1 MMLRRILAVAALAL
15 ALASCEKSTGE
26 IGLDFVDGSQFA
38 FGTKQSVALRAH
50 TEAFDSLTTLRP
62 AALLVGSY
70 QDPVFGR
77 PTASFATQLL
87 LSSVAPDFGTN
98 ATVDSV
104 FMILPYGGWYGDTT
118 ALFHIKVQRSDSALT
133 DSVYYAFSTAAAGET
148 LCDTSFYPKAGVKTL
163 RTGVRVGETSMFL
176 KLNRQK
182 FQEWIVDASTSNPS
196 AFASNPAFLEYFKGL
211 IVSGGAGNETMYQ
224 FNPGDASAKVRLFYT
239 NDSIRADTSANGLD
253 YGVFDMLWTSG
264 VQSFNMIAHDR
275 SQASFD
281 LAAQDSAQGEST
293 VYIQGM
299 GGAVVVLNLDGLRE
313 LRDSGYVVNYAEL
326 VVPVREG
333 SNLKYQ
339 APGGLSVLQVK
350 GSSKTLIRD
359 YQRGGVGGTF
369 SASGVLRKG
378 AYRFEITRHVQDLL
392 GLDTTSSYRMMLIP
406 ERMASSPLRAVLHGG
421 ADAVEPMSLN
431 LWYTKPN

>member
-1 MMLRRILAVAALAL
+1 MRRILAAAVLAL

-38 FGTKQSVALRAH
+38 FGTKSEVAMRTH
-50 TEAFDSLTTLRP
+50 TEAFDSLVTLRP

-70 QDPVFGR
+70 QDPIFGR
-77 PTASFATQLL
+77 PTASFATQLV
-87 LSSVAPDFGTN
+87 LSSVAPDFGAN
-98 ATVDSV
+98 PTVDSV
-104 FMILPYGGWYGDTT
+104 FMILPYAGWYGDTT
-118 ALFHIKVQRSDSALT
+118 AAFHIKVQRSDSALT

-148 LCDTSFYPKAGVKTL
+148 LCDTSFVPKAGVKTL
-163 RTGVRVGETSMFL
+163 RTGTRVGETSMFL
-176 KLNRQK
+176 KLSRQK
-182 FQEWIVDASTSNPS
+182 FQEWIVDASTANPS
-196 AFASNPAFLEYFKGL
+196 VLESNAAFLDYFNGL
-211 IVSGGAGNETMYQ
+211 IVSGGPNNETMYQ
-224 FNPGDASAKVRLFYT
+224 FNPGDASAKVRIFYT
-239 NDSIRADTSANGLD
+239 NDSIRADTSTAGLD
-253 YGVFDMLWTSG
+253 YGVYDLLWISG
-264 VQSFNMIAHDR
+264 VQSFNMTSHDR
-275 SQASFD
+275 SQAAFD
-281 LAAQDSAQGEST
+281 LAAQDTVLGESS
-293 VYIQGM
+293 VYIQGL
-299 GGAVVVLNLDGLRE
+299 GGAVTILNLDGLRA

-350 GSSKTLIRD
+350 GSAKTLIRD
-359 YQRGGVGGTF
+359 YQRGSVGGTF

-406 ERMASSPLRAVLHGG
+406 ERMASSPLRAVLHGN

>member
-1 MMLRRILAVAALAL
+1 MRRILAAAVLAF

-38 FGTKQSVALRAH
+38 FGTKSEVAMRTH
-50 TEAFDSLTTLRP
+50 TEAFDSLVTLRP

-70 QDPVFGR
+70 QDPIFGR
-77 PTASFATQLL
+77 PTASFATQLV
-87 LSSVAPDFGTN
+87 LSSVAPDFGAN
-98 ATVDSV
+98 PTVDSV
-104 FMILPYGGWYGDTT
+104 FMILPYAGWYGDTT
-118 ALFHIKVQRSDSALT
+118 AAFHIKVQRSDSALT

-148 LCDTSFYPKAGVKTL
+148 LCDTSFVPKAGVKTL
-163 RTGVRVGETSMFL
+163 RTGTRVGETSMFL
-176 KLNRQK
+176 KLSRQK
-182 FQEWIVDASTSNPS
+182 FQEWIVDASTANPS
-196 AFASNPAFLEYFKGL
+196 VLESNAAFLDYFNGL
-211 IVSGGAGNETMYQ
+211 IVSGGPNNETMYQ
-224 FNPGDASAKVRLFYT
+224 FNPGDASAKVRIFYT
-239 NDSIRADTSANGLD
+239 NDSIRADTSTAGLD
-253 YGVFDMLWTSG
+253 YGVYDLLWISG
-264 VQSFNMIAHDR
+264 VQSFNIISHER
-275 SQASFD
+275 SQAAFD
-281 LAAQDSAQGEST
+281 LEAQDTVLGESS
-293 VYIQGM
+293 VYIQGL
-299 GGAVVVLNLDGLRE
+299 GGAVTVLNLDGLRA

-350 GSSKTLIRD
+350 GSAKTLIRD
-359 YQRGGVGGTF
+359 YQRGSVGGTF

-406 ERMASSPLRAVLHGG
+406 ERMASSPLRAVLHGN

>member
-1 MMLRRILAVAALAL
+1 MRRIIAVAALAF

-38 FGTKQSVALRAH
+38 FGTKSAVAIRTH
-50 TEAFDSLTTLRP
+50 TEAFDSLVTLRP

-70 QDPVFGR
+70 QDPIFGR
-77 PTASFATQLL
+77 PTASFATQLV
-87 LSSVAPDFGTN
+87 LSSVAPDFGAN
-98 ATVDSV
+98 PTVDSV
-104 FMILPYGGWYGDTT
+104 FMILPYAGWYGDTT
-118 ALFHIKVQRSDSALT
+118 ASFHIKVQRSDSALT
-133 DSVYYAFSTAAAGET
+133 DSVYYAFSAVAGGET
-148 LCDTSFYPKAGVKTL
+148 LCDTSFVPKAGVKTL

-176 KLNRQK
+176 NLSRQK
-182 FQEWIVDASTSNPS
+182 FQEWIVDASTSTPS
-196 AFASNPAFLEYFKGL
+196 VLASNAAFLEYFKGL
-211 IVSGGAGNETMYQ
+211 VISGGPGNETMYQ
-224 FNPGDASAKVRLFYT
+224 FNPGDASAKVRIFYT
-239 NDSIRADTSANGLD
+239 NDSIRADTSATGKD
-253 YGVFDMLWTSG
+253 YGVYDLLWTSG

-275 SQASFD
+275 SQADFD
-281 LAAQDSAQGEST
+281 LTAQDTVLGESS
-293 VYIQGM
+293 VYIQGL
-299 GGAVVVLNLDGLRE
+299 GGAVTVLNLDGLRA

-350 GSSKTLIRD
+350 GSAKTLIRD
-359 YQRGGVGGTF
+359 YQRGSVGGTF
-369 SASGVLRKG
+369 SATGVLRKG

-392 GLDTTSSYRMMLIP
+392 GLDSTSSYRMMLIP
-406 ERMASSPLRAVLHGG
+406 ERMASSPLRAVLHGN

>member
-1 MMLRRILAVAALAL
+1 MRRILAAAVLAL

-38 FGTKQSVALRAH
+38 FGTKSAVAIRTH
-50 TEAFDSLTTLRP
+50 TESFDSLVTLRP

-70 QDPVFGR
+70 QDPIFGR
-77 PTASFATQLL
+77 PTASFATQLV
-87 LSSVAPDFGTN
+87 LSSVAPDFGAN
-98 ATVDSV
+98 PTVDSV
-104 FMILPYGGWYGDTT
+104 FMILPYAGWYGDTT
-118 ALFHIKVQRSDSALT
+118 ASFHIKVRRSDSALT
-133 DSVYYAFSTAAAGET
+133 DSVYYAFSTVTAGET
-148 LCDTSFYPKAGVKTL
+148 LCDTSFVPKAGVKIL
-163 RTGVRVGETSMFL
+163 RNGTRVGETSMFL

-182 FQEWIVDASTSNPS
+182 FQEWIVDASTANPS
-196 AFASNPAFLEYFKGL
+196 VLASNAAFLEYFKGL
-211 IVSGGAGNETMYQ
+211 IVSGGPNNETMYQ
-224 FNPGDASAKVRLFYT
+224 FNPGDASAKVRIFYT
-239 NDSIRADTSANGLD
+239 NDSIRADTSAAGKD
-253 YGVFDMLWTSG
+253 YGVYDLLWTSG
-264 VQSFNMIAHDR
+264 VQSFNMITYDR
-275 SQASFD
+275 SQAAFD
-281 LAAQDSAQGEST
+281 LAAQDTVLGESS
-293 VYIQGM
+293 VYIQGL
-299 GGAVVVLNLDGLRE
+299 GGAVTVLNLDGLRA

-333 SNLKYQ
+333 TNLKYQ

-359 YQRGGVGGTF
+359 YQRGSVGGTF

-392 GLDTTSSYRMMLIP
+392 GLDSTSSYRMMLIP
-406 ERMASSPLRAVLHGG
+406 ERMASSPLRAVLHGN

>member
-1 MMLRRILAVAALAL
+1 MRRILAAAALAF

-38 FGTKQSVALRAH
+38 FGTKSEVAIRTH
-50 TEAFDSLTTLRP
+50 TEAFDSLVTLRP

-70 QDPVFGR
+70 QDPIFGR
-77 PTASFATQLL
+77 PTASFATQVV

-98 ATVDSV
+98 PSVDSV
-104 FMILPYGGWYGDTT
+104 FMILPYAGWYGDTT
-118 ALFHIKVQRSDSALT
+118 ATFHIKVQRSDSALT

-148 LCDTSFYPKAGVKTL
+148 LCDTSFVPKAGVKTL
-163 RTGVRVGETSMFL
+163 RTGTRVGETSMFL

-182 FQEWIVDASTSNPS
+182 FQEWIVDASTTNPS
-196 AFASNPAFLEYFKGL
+196 VLASNAAFLEYFKGL
-211 IVSGGAGNETMYQ
+211 IVSGGPNNETMYQ
-224 FNPGDASAKVRLFYT
+224 FNPGDASAKVRIFYT
-239 NDSIRADTSANGLD
+239 NDSIRADTSVAGKD
-253 YGVFDMLWTSG
+253 YGVYDLLWTSG
-264 VQSFNMIAHDR
+264 VQSFNMITHDR

-281 LAAQDSAQGEST
+281 LTAQDTAQGESS
-293 VYIQGM
+293 VYVQGL

-359 YQRGGVGGTF
+359 YQRGSVGGTF

-392 GLDTTSSYRMMLIP
+392 GVDTTSSYRMMLIP
-406 ERMASSPLRAVLHGG
+406 ERMASSPLRAVLHGS

>member
-1 MMLRRILAVAALAL
+1 MRRIVAVAVLAF

-38 FGTKQSVALRAH
+38 FGTKSSVAMRTH
-50 TEAFDSLTTLRP
+50 TEAFDSLVTLRP

-77 PTASFATQLL
+77 PTASFATQLV
-87 LSSVAPDFGTN
+87 LSSVAPDFGAN
-98 ATVDSV
+98 PTVDSV
-104 FMILPYGGWYGDTT
+104 FMILPYSGWYGDTT
-118 ALFHIKVQRSDSALT
+118 AAFSIKVQRSDSALT
-133 DSVYYAFSTAAAGET
+133 DSVYYAFSTVAAGET
-148 LCDTSFYPKAGVKTL
+148 LCDTSFVPKAGVKTL

-182 FQEWIVDASTSNPS
+182 FQEWIVDASTANPS
-196 AFASNPAFLEYFKGL
+196 VLASNAAFLDYFNGL
-211 IVSGGAGNETMYQ
+211 IVSGGPNNETMYQ
-224 FNPGDASAKVRLFYT
+224 FNPGDASAKVRIFYT
-239 NDSIRADTSANGLD
+239 NDSIRADTSINGLD
-253 YGVFDMLWTSG
+253 YGVYDMQWTSG
-264 VQSFNMIAHDR
+264 VQSFNMITHDR
-275 SQASFD
+275 SQAAFD
-281 LAAQDSAQGEST
+281 LATQDTLVGEPS
-293 VYIQGM
+293 VYIQGL
-299 GGAVVVLNLDGLRE
+299 GGAVTVLNMDGLRA

-350 GSSKTLIRD
+350 GSAKTLIRD
-359 YQRGGVGGTF
+359 YQRGSVGGTF
-369 SASGVLRKG
+369 SATGVLRKG

-392 GLDTTSSYRMMLIP
+392 GLDSTSSYQMMLIP
-406 ERMASSPLRAVLHGG
+406 ERMASSPLRAVLHGN

>member
-1 MMLRRILAVAALAL
+1 MRRILAAAVLAF

-38 FGTKQSVALRAH
+38 FGTKSEVAMRTH
-50 TEAFDSLTTLRP
+50 TEAFDSLVTLRP

-70 QDPVFGR
+70 QDPIFGR
-77 PTASFATQLL
+77 PTASFATQLV
-87 LSSVAPDFGTN
+87 LSSVAPDFGAN
-98 ATVDSV
+98 PTVDSV
-104 FMILPYGGWYGDTT
+104 FMILPYAGWYGDTT
-118 ALFHIKVQRSDSALT
+118 AAFHIKVQRSDSALT

-148 LCDTSFYPKAGVKTL
+148 LCDTSFVPKAGVKTL
-163 RTGVRVGETSMFL
+163 RTGTRVGETSMFL
-176 KLNRQK
+176 KLSRQK

-196 AFASNPAFLEYFKGL
+196 VLASNAAFLDYFNGL
-211 IVSGGAGNETMYQ
+211 IVSGGPNNETMYQ
-224 FNPGDASAKVRLFYT
+224 FNPGDASAKVRIFYT
-239 NDSIRADTSANGLD
+239 NDSIRADTSTAGLD
-253 YGVFDMLWTSG
+253 YGVYDLLWISG
-264 VQSFNMIAHDR
+264 VQSFNMISHDR
-275 SQASFD
+275 SQAAFD
-281 LAAQDSAQGEST
+281 LAAQDTVLGESS
-293 VYIQGM
+293 VYIQGL
-299 GGAVVVLNLDGLRE
+299 GGAVTILNLDGLRA

-350 GSSKTLIRD
+350 GSAKTLIRD
-359 YQRGGVGGTF
+359 YQRGSVGGTF

-392 GLDTTSSYRMMLIP
+392 GLDTSSSYRMMLIP
-406 ERMASSPLRAVLHGG
+406 ERMASSPLRAVLHGN

>member
-1 MMLRRILAVAALAL
+1 MRRILAAAVLAF

-38 FGTKQSVALRAH
+38 FGTKSEVAMRTH
-50 TEAFDSLTTLRP
+50 TEAFDSLVTLRP

-70 QDPVFGR
+70 QDPIFGR
-77 PTASFATQLL
+77 PTASFATQVV
-87 LSSVAPDFGTN
+87 LSSVGPDFGAN
-98 ATVDSV
+98 PTVDSV
-104 FMILPYGGWYGDTT
+104 FMILPYAGWYGDTT
-118 ALFHIKVQRSDSALT
+118 AAFHIKVQRSDSALT

-148 LCDTSFYPKAGVKTL
+148 LCDTSFVPKAGVKTL
-163 RTGVRVGETSMFL
+163 RTGTRVGETSMFL

-182 FQEWIVDASTSNPS
+182 FHEWIVDASTSNPS
-196 AFASNPAFLEYFKGL
+196 VLASNAAFLEYFKGL
-211 IVSGGAGNETMYQ
+211 IVSGGPNNETMYQ
-224 FNPGDASAKVRLFYT
+224 FNPGDASAKVRIFYT
-239 NDSIRADTSANGLD
+239 NDSIRADTSTAGLD
-253 YGVFDMLWTSG
+253 YGVYDLLWTSG
-264 VQSFNMIAHDR
+264 VQSFNMITHDR

-281 LAAQDSAQGEST
+281 LAAQDTAQGESS
-293 VYIQGM
+293 VYIQGL
-299 GGAVVVLNLDGLRE
+299 GGAVTVLNLDGLRA

-350 GSSKTLIRD
+350 GSAKTLIRD
-359 YQRGGVGGTF
+359 YQRGSVGGTF

-392 GLDTTSSYRMMLIP
+392 GLDTSSSYRMMLIP
-406 ERMASSPLRAVLHGG
+406 ERMASSPLRAVLHGN

>member
-1 MMLRRILAVAALAL
+1 MRRILAAAVLAF

-38 FGTKQSVALRAH
+38 FGTKSEVAMRTH
-50 TEAFDSLTTLRP
+50 TEAFDSLVTLRP

-70 QDPVFGR
+70 QDPIFGR
-77 PTASFATQLL
+77 PTASFATQLV
-87 LSSVAPDFGTN
+87 LSSVAPDFGAN
-98 ATVDSV
+98 PTVDSV
-104 FMILPYGGWYGDTT
+104 FMILPYAGWYGDTT
-118 ALFHIKVQRSDSALT
+118 AAFHIKVQRSDSALT

-148 LCDTSFYPKAGVKTL
+148 LCDTSFVPKAGVKTL
-163 RTGVRVGETSMFL
+163 RTGTRVGETSMFL
-176 KLNRQK
+176 KLSRQK
-182 FQEWIVDASTSNPS
+182 FQEWIVDASTANPS
-196 AFASNPAFLEYFKGL
+196 VLESNAAFLDYFNGL
-211 IVSGGAGNETMYQ
+211 IVSGGPNNETMYQ
-224 FNPGDASAKVRLFYT
+224 FNPGDASAKVRIFYT
-239 NDSIRADTSANGLD
+239 NDSIRADTSTAGLD
-253 YGVFDMLWTSG
+253 YGVYDLLWISG
-264 VQSFNMIAHDR
+264 VQSFNMISHDR
-275 SQASFD
+275 SQAAFD
-281 LAAQDSAQGEST
+281 LAAQDTVLGESS
-293 VYIQGM
+293 VYIQGL
-299 GGAVVVLNLDGLRE
+299 GGAVTVLNLDGLRA

-350 GSSKTLIRD
+350 GSAKTLIRD
-359 YQRGGVGGTF
+359 YQRGSVGGTF

-392 GLDTTSSYRMMLIP
+392 GLDTSSSCRMMLIP
-406 ERMASSPLRAVLHGG
+406 ERMASSPLRAVLHGN

>member
-1 MMLRRILAVAALAL
+1 MRRILAAALLAF

-38 FGTKQSVALRAH
+38 FGTKSEVAMRTH
-50 TEAFDSLTTLRP
+50 TEAFDSLVTLRP

-70 QDPVFGR
+70 QDPIFGR
-77 PTASFATQLL
+77 PTASFATQLV
-87 LSSVAPDFGTN
+87 LSSVAPDFGAN
-98 ATVDSV
+98 PTVDSV
-104 FMILPYGGWYGDTT
+104 FMILPYAGWYGDTT
-118 ALFHIKVQRSDSALT
+118 AAFHIKVQRSDSALT

-148 LCDTSFYPKAGVKTL
+148 LCDTSFVPKAGVKTL
-163 RTGVRVGETSMFL
+163 RTGTRVGETSMFL
-176 KLNRQK
+176 KLSRQK
-182 FQEWIVDASTSNPS
+182 FQEWIVDASTANPS
-196 AFASNPAFLEYFKGL
+196 VLESNAAFLDYFNGL
-211 IVSGGAGNETMYQ
+211 IVSGGPNNETMYQ
-224 FNPGDASAKVRLFYT
+224 FNPGDASAKVRIFYT
-239 NDSIRADTSANGLD
+239 NDSIRADTSTAGLD
-253 YGVFDMLWTSG
+253 YGVYDLLWISG
-264 VQSFNMIAHDR
+264 VQSFNIISHER
-275 SQASFD
+275 SQAAFD
-281 LAAQDSAQGEST
+281 LEAQDTVLGESS
-293 VYIQGM
+293 VYIQGL
-299 GGAVVVLNLDGLRE
+299 GGAVTVLNLDGLRA

-350 GSSKTLIRD
+350 GSAKTLIRD
-359 YQRGGVGGTF
+359 YQRGSVGGTF

-406 ERMASSPLRAVLHGG
+406 ERMASSPLRAVLHGN

>member
-1 MMLRRILAVAALAL
+1 MRRILAAAALAF

-38 FGTKQSVALRAH
+38 FGTKSEVAIRTH
-50 TEAFDSLTTLRP
+50 TEAFDSLVTLRP

-70 QDPVFGR
+70 QDPIFGR
-77 PTASFATQLL
+77 PTASFATQVVM
-87 LSSVAPDFGTN
+87 SSVAPDFGTN
-98 ATVDSV
+98 PSVDSV
-104 FMILPYGGWYGDTT
+104 FMILPYAGWYGDTT
-118 ALFHIKVQRSDSALT
+118 ATFHIKVQRSDSALT

-148 LCDTSFYPKAGVKTL
+148 LCDTSFVPKAGIKTL
-163 RTGVRVGETSMFL
+163 RTGTRVGETSMFL

-182 FQEWIVDASTSNPS
+182 FQEWIVDASTTNPS
-196 AFASNPAFLEYFKGL
+196 VLASNAAFLEYFKGL
-211 IVSGGAGNETMYQ
+211 IVSGGPNNETMYQ
-224 FNPGDASAKVRLFYT
+224 FNPGDASAKVRIFYT
-239 NDSIRADTSANGLD
+239 NDSIRADTSTAGLD
-253 YGVFDMLWTSG
+253 YGVYDLLWTSG
-264 VQSFNMIAHDR
+264 VQSFNMISHDR
-275 SQASFD
+275 SQAAFD
-281 LAAQDSAQGEST
+281 LAAQDTAQGEST
-293 VYIQGM
+293 VFVQGL
-299 GGAVVVLNLDGLRE
+299 GGAVVVLNLDGLRAM
-313 LRDSGYVVNYAEL
+313 RDSGYVVNYAEL

-359 YQRGGVGGTF
+359 YQRGSVGGTF

-392 GLDTTSSYRMMLIP
+392 GVDTTSSYRMMLIP
-406 ERMASSPLRAVLHGG
+406 ERMASSPLRAVLHGN

>member
-1 MMLRRILAVAALAL
+1 MRRILAAAALAF

-38 FGTKQSVALRAH
+38 FGTKSEVAIRTH
-50 TEAFDSLTTLRP
+50 TEAFDSLVTLRP

-70 QDPVFGR
+70 QDPIFGR
-77 PTASFATQLL
+77 PTASFATQVVM
-87 LSSVAPDFGTN
+87 SSVAPDFGTN
-98 ATVDSV
+98 PSVDSV
-104 FMILPYGGWYGDTT
+104 FMILPYAGWYGDTT
-118 ALFHIKVQRSDSALT
+118 ATFHIKVQRSDSALT

-148 LCDTSFYPKAGVKTL
+148 LCDTSFVPKAGVKTL
-163 RTGVRVGETSMFL
+163 RTGTRVGETSMFL

-182 FQEWIVDASTSNPS
+182 FQEWIVDASTTNPS
-196 AFASNPAFLEYFKGL
+196 VLASNAAFLEYFKGL
-211 IVSGGAGNETMYQ
+211 IVSGGPNNETMYQ
-224 FNPGDASAKVRLFYT
+224 FNPGDASAKVRIFYT
-239 NDSIRADTSANGLD
+239 NDSIRADTSTAGLD
-253 YGVFDMLWTSG
+253 YGVYDLLWTSG
-264 VQSFNMIAHDR
+264 VQSFNMISHDR
-275 SQASFD
+275 SQAAFD
-281 LAAQDSAQGEST
+281 LAAQDTAQGEST
-293 VYIQGM
+293 VFVQGL
-299 GGAVVVLNLDGLRE
+299 GGAVVVLNLDGLRAM
-313 LRDSGYVVNYAEL
+313 RDSGYVVNYAEL

-359 YQRGGVGGTF
+359 YQRGSVGGTF

-392 GLDTTSSYRMMLIP
+392 GVDTTSSYRMMLIP
-406 ERMASSPLRAVLHGG
+406 ERMASSPLRAVLHGN

>member
-1 MMLRRILAVAALAL
+1 MRRIVAVAVLAF

-38 FGTKQSVALRAH
+38 FGTKSSVAMRTH
-50 TEAFDSLTTLRP
+50 TEAFDSLVTLRP

-77 PTASFATQLL
+77 PTASFATQLV
-87 LSSVAPDFGTN
+87 LSSVAPDFGAN
-98 ATVDSV
+98 PTVDSV
-104 FMILPYGGWYGDTT
+104 FMILPYSGWYGDTT
-118 ALFHIKVQRSDSALT
+118 AAFSIKVQRSDSALT
-133 DSVYYAFSTAAAGET
+133 DSVYYAFSTVAAGET
-148 LCDTSFYPKAGVKTL
+148 LCDTSFVPKAGVKTL

-182 FQEWIVDASTSNPS
+182 FQEWIVDASTANPS
-196 AFASNPAFLEYFKGL
+196 VLASNAAFLDYFHGL
-211 IVSGGAGNETMYQ
+211 IVSGGPNNETMYQ
-224 FNPGDASAKVRLFYT
+224 FNPGDASAKVRIFYT
-239 NDSIRADTSANGLD
+239 NDSIRADTSINGLD
-253 YGVFDMLWTSG
+253 YGVYDMQWTSG
-264 VQSFNMIAHDR
+264 VQSFNMITHDR
-275 SQASFD
+275 SQAAFD
-281 LAAQDSAQGEST
+281 LATQDTLVGEPS
-293 VYIQGM
+293 VYIQGL
-299 GGAVVVLNLDGLRE
+299 GGAVTVLNMDGLRA

-350 GSSKTLIRD
+350 GSAKTLIRD
-359 YQRGGVGGTF
+359 YQRGSVGGTF
-369 SASGVLRKG
+369 SATGVLRKG

-392 GLDTTSSYRMMLIP
+392 GLDSTSSYQMMLIP
-406 ERMASSPLRAVLHGG
+406 ERMASSPLRAVLHGN

>member
-1 MMLRRILAVAALAL
+1 MRRILAAAVLAF

-38 FGTKQSVALRAH
+38 FGTKSAVAIRTH
-50 TEAFDSLTTLRP
+50 TEAFDSLVTLRP
-62 AALLVGSY
+62 SALLVGSY
-70 QDPVFGR
+70 QDPIFGR
-77 PTASFATQLL
+77 PTASFATQLV
-87 LSSVAPDFGTN
+87 LSSVAPDFGAN
-98 ATVDSV
+98 PTVDSV
-104 FMILPYGGWYGDTT
+104 FMILPYAGWYGDTT
-118 ALFHIKVQRSDSALT
+118 AAFHIKVQRSDSVLT

-148 LCDTSFYPKAGVKTL
+148 LCDTNFVPKAGVKTL
-163 RTGVRVGETSMFL
+163 RTGTRVGETSMFL

-182 FQEWIVDASTSNPS
+182 FQDWIVDASTSNPS
-196 AFASNPAFLEYFKGL
+196 VLESNAAFLDYFNGL
-211 IVSGGAGNETMYQ
+211 IVSGGPNNETMYQ
-224 FNPGDASAKVRLFYT
+224 FNPGDASAKVRIFYT
-239 NDSIRADTSANGLD
+239 NDSIRADTSTAGLD
-253 YGVFDMLWTSG
+253 YGVYDLLWTSG
-264 VQSFNMIAHDR
+264 VQSFNMISHER
-275 SQASFD
+275 SQAAFD
-281 LAAQDSAQGEST
+281 LEAQDTVLGESS
-293 VYIQGM
+293 VYIQGL
-299 GGAVVVLNLDGLRE
+299 GGAVTVLNLDGLRA

-350 GSSKTLIRD
+350 GSAKTLIRD
-359 YQRGGVGGTF
+359 YQRGSVGGTF

-406 ERMASSPLRAVLHGG
+406 ERMASSPLRAVLHGN

>member
-1 MMLRRILAVAALAL
+1 MRRILAAAALAF

-38 FGTKQSVALRAH
+38 FGTKSEVAIRTH
-50 TEAFDSLTTLRP
+50 TEAFDSLVTLRP

-70 QDPVFGR
+70 QDPIFGR
-77 PTASFATQLL
+77 PTASFATQVV

-98 ATVDSV
+98 PSVDSV
-104 FMILPYGGWYGDTT
+104 FMILPYAGWYGDTT
-118 ALFHIKVQRSDSALT
+118 ASFHIKVQRSDSALT

-148 LCDTSFYPKAGVKTL
+148 LCDTSFVPKAGVKTL
-163 RTGVRVGETSMFL
+163 RTGTRVGETSMFL

-182 FQEWIVDASTSNPS
+182 FQEWIVDASTTNPTVL
-196 AFASNPAFLEYFKGL
+196 ASNAAFLEYFKGL
-211 IVSGGAGNETMYQ
+211 IVSGGPNNETMYQ
-224 FNPGDASAKVRLFYT
+224 FNPGDASAKVRIFYT
-239 NDSIRADTSANGLD
+239 NDSIRADTSAAGKD
-253 YGVFDMLWTSG
+253 YGVYDLLWTSG
-264 VQSFNMIAHDR
+264 VQSFNMITHDR

-281 LAAQDSAQGEST
+281 LTAQDTAQGESS
-293 VYIQGM
+293 VYVQGL

-359 YQRGGVGGTF
+359 YQRGSVGGTF

-392 GLDTTSSYRMMLIP
+392 GVDTTSSYRMMLIP
-406 ERMASSPLRAVLHGG
+406 ERMASSPLRAVLHGS

>member
-1 MMLRRILAVAALAL
+1 MRRIIAVAALAF

-38 FGTKQSVALRAH
+38 FGTKSAVAIRTH
-50 TEAFDSLTTLRP
+50 TEAFDSLVTLRP

-70 QDPVFGR
+70 QDPIFGR
-77 PTASFATQLL
+77 PTASFATQLV
-87 LSSVAPDFGTN
+87 LSSVAPDFGAN
-98 ATVDSV
+98 PTVDSV
-104 FMILPYGGWYGDTT
+104 FMILPYAGWYGDTT
-118 ALFHIKVQRSDSALT
+118 ASFHIKVQRSDSALT
-133 DSVYYAFSTAAAGET
+133 DSVYYAFSTVAGGET
-148 LCDTSFYPKAGVKTL
+148 LCDTSFVPKAGVKTL

-176 KLNRQK
+176 NLSRQK
-182 FQEWIVDASTSNPS
+182 FQEWIVDASTSTPS
-196 AFASNPAFLEYFKGL
+196 VLASNAAFLEYFKGL
-211 IVSGGAGNETMYQ
+211 VISGGPGNETMYQ
-224 FNPGDASAKVRLFYT
+224 FNPGDASAKVRIFYT
-239 NDSIRADTSANGLD
+239 NDSIRADTSATGKD
-253 YGVFDMLWTSG
+253 YGVYDLLWTSG

-275 SQASFD
+275 SQADFD
-281 LAAQDSAQGEST
+281 LTAQDTVLGESS
-293 VYIQGM
+293 VYIQGL
-299 GGAVVVLNLDGLRE
+299 GGAVTVLNLDGLRA

-350 GSSKTLIRD
+350 GSAKTLIRD
-359 YQRGGVGGTF
+359 YQRGSVGGTF

-406 ERMASSPLRAVLHGG
+406 ERMASSPLRAVLHGN

>member
-1 MMLRRILAVAALAL
+1 MRRILAAAVLAF

-38 FGTKQSVALRAH
+38 FGTKSEVAMRTH
-50 TEAFDSLTTLRP
+50 TEAFDSLVTLRP

-70 QDPVFGR
+70 QDPIFGR
-77 PTASFATQLL
+77 PTASFATQLV
-87 LSSVAPDFGTN
+87 LSSVAPDFGAN
-98 ATVDSV
+98 PTVDSV
-104 FMILPYGGWYGDTT
+104 FMILPYAGWYGDTT
-118 ALFHIKVQRSDSALT
+118 AAFQIKVQRSDSALT
-133 DSVYYAFSTAAAGET
+133 DSVYYAFSTVAAGET
-148 LCDTSFYPKAGVKTL
+148 LCDTSFVPKAGVKTL
-163 RTGVRVGETSMFL
+163 RTGTRVGETSMFL
-176 KLNRQK
+176 KLSRQK

-196 AFASNPAFLEYFKGL
+196 VLESNAAFLDYFNGL
-211 IVSGGAGNETMYQ
+211 IISGGPNNETMYQ
-224 FNPGDASAKVRLFYT
+224 FNPGDASAKVRIFYT
-239 NDSIRADTSANGLD
+239 NDSIRADTSTAGLD
-253 YGVFDMLWTSG
+253 YGVYDLLWISG
-264 VQSFNMIAHDR
+264 VQSFNMISHER
-275 SQASFD
+275 SQAAFD
-281 LAAQDSAQGEST
+281 LEAQDTVLGESS
-293 VYIQGM
+293 VYIQGL
-299 GGAVVVLNLDGLRE
+299 GGAVTVLNLDGLRA

-350 GSSKTLIRD
+350 GSAKTLIRD
-359 YQRGGVGGTF
+359 YQRGSVGGTF

-392 GLDTTSSYRMMLIP
+392 GLDTSSSYRMMLIP
-406 ERMASSPLRAVLHGG
+406 ERMASSPLRAVLHGN